1 MRASRPAV
9 LLALALVA
17 ALATW
22 GLLRA
27 FYSSLPPL
35 PWTAVPTLLLLALGE
50 IVTGVHLRNRIH
62 HKAAA
67 EEARPVD
74 PLSVA
79 HMAVLAKSTAHA
91 AAALTGVFVGFALR
105 VLPDL
110 DLPTPRHDLIVSAAT
125 AVSALVLTGAAL
137 FLEYCCRVP
146 KDPEEE
152 QNNRRR

>member
-1 MRASRPAV
+1 MRPSRPSL
-9 LLALALVA
+9 LLALVFAA
-17 ALATW
+17 ALSVWA
-22 GLLRA
+22 LLKGV
-27 FYSSLPPL
+27 YTQLPPL

-50 IVTGVHLRNRIH
+50 VVTGVNLRNKIH

-79 HMAVLAKSTAHA
+79 NMAVLGKASAHA
-91 AAALTGVFVGFALR
+91 AAVLTGVFIGFALH

-110 DLPTPRHDLIVSAAT
+110 DLPTPRHDFVVSAAT

-137 FLEYCCRVP
+137 FREWCCRIP
-146 KDPEEE
+146 EDPEEKK
-152 QNNRRR
+152 NDRR

>member
-1 MRASRPAV
+1 MRASRPTT
-9 LLALALVA
+9 LLALVLGA
-17 ALATW
+17 ALAVW
-22 GLLRA
+22 GLLQI
-27 FYSSLPPL
+27 FYSSLEPL

-74 PLSVA
+74 PLSIA
-79 HMAVLAKSTAHA
+79 NMAVLAKASAHA
-91 AAALTGVFVGFALR
+91 AALLAGAFLGFALH

-125 AVSALVLTGAAL
+125 AFSALILTGAAL

-152 QNNRRR
+152 RGAPR